1 MFSTNTTPSLATRF
15 ARNTFVVRSETPLAE
30 ERMRQAAPSIFAQGK
45 HASRS
50 ERYTY
55 IPTIEVLRGLRKEG
69 FEPFM
74 VAQSKSRIEGKTDFT
89 KHMIRMRHV
98 RDDAGRVD
106 TRPEA
111 NEIILINSHDGASS
125 YQMLAGVFRFVCCNG
140 LVVGSVSNDIRIPH
154 KGDIRNDVIEGA
166 FRVLDDFE
174 AVDAS
179 MDGMKALTLQ
189 VDEERAFATAA
200 LALRY
205 GERVEGRSP
214 APVTAEQLI
223 EARRPE
229 DQGRSLW
236 SAFQRVQENS
246 LRGGQSGRSV
256 QGRRMQTRAV
266 GSIDRSVNLNRALWV
281 LAEEMRRLK
290 AQRGTGRVDRSNA
303 VTPPCF
309 VCSPRRSGVDR
320 ACARRQGPAREPGP
334 RPSRPAVRGARARTS
349 GIRYFVPLREASTPA
364 AWVLLRLRN
373 AAIAGK

>member
-1 MFSTNTTPSLATRF
+1 MYSSHTPTLATRF

-30 ERMRQAAPSIFAQGK
+30 DLMRQAAPSIFAEGK

-89 KHMIRMRHV
+89 KHMIRMRH
-98 RDDAGRVD
+98 AGQVEAK
-106 TRPEA
+106 PEA

-140 LVVGSVSNDIRIPH
+140 LVVGTVSNDIRIPH
-154 KGDIRNDVIEGA
+154 KGNIQDDVIEGA
-166 FRVLDDFE
+166 FRVLDEFE

-179 MDGMKALTLQ
+179 ADGMKALALKP
-189 VDEERAFATAA
+189 DEERAFATAA

-205 GERVEGRSP
+205 GERSEGQPP
-214 APVTAEQLI
+214 APITVDQVI

-229 DQGRSLW
+229 DLGHSLW
-236 SAFQRVQENS
+236 TTFQRVQENA
-246 LRGGQSGRSV
+246 LRGGQRGRSV

-266 GSIDRSVNLNRALWV
+266 GSIDRSVSLNRALWV
-281 LAEEMRRLK
+281 LAEEMRK
-290 AQRGTGRVDRSNA
+290 IKT
-303 VTPPCF
+303 
-309 VCSPRRSGVDR
+309 
-320 ACARRQGPAREPGP
+320 
-334 RPSRPAVRGARARTS
+334 
-349 GIRYFVPLREASTPA
+349 
-364 AWVLLRLRN
+364 
-373 AAIAGK
+373 